1 MDTALL
7 RTFIDVVHLGS
18 FAEVARR
25 HNVDPSQVSRAVATL
40 EEQLGA
46 RLFQRSTRRLEPTEA
61 ALRFFEHVEPLVR
74 ELDAAMAEAGDSTS
88 EVRGTLRVT
97 ASVAFGARALVPMLA
112 ALRNKHPQ
120 LLLDLVLTDAVLDV
134 LAERIDIAFRL
145 GPKLDT
151 GLLGMRLM
159 STRYRVV
166 ASPAWIKRHG
176 LPSSPEAL
184 SALPVATFPLAGFR
198 DHWRFRDASGAET
211 TVAVSPGLLISN
223 GLGLLQAAADGLGP
237 TLLADWLTADDRA
250 SGRLVDLFPQHEA
263 TATDFDTAVW
273 LLYASRQYLP
283 LKVRAFIDFS
293 KAWFAAR
300 EA

>member
-1 MDTALL
+1 MDIALL
-7 RTFIDVVHLGS
+7 RTFVDVVHLGS

-61 ALRFFEHVEPLVR
+61 ALRFLERVEPLVG

-97 ASVAFGARALVPMLA
+97 ASVAFGVRGLVPMLP
-112 ALRNKHPQ
+112 ALREKHPG
-120 LLLDLVLTDAVLDV
+120 LVLDLALTDTVLDV
-134 LAERIDIAFRL
+134 LAERIDIAIRL

-151 GLLGMRLM
+151 GLLGTRLM
-159 STRYRVV
+159 ATRYRVV
-166 ASPAWIKRHG
+166 ASPAWMKRHG
-176 LPSSPEAL
+176 PPAAPVAL
-184 SALPVATFPLAGFR
+184 SAVPVATFPLPGFR
-198 DHWRFRDASGAET
+198 DHWRFRDAAGVIES
-211 TVAVSPGLLISN
+211 VAVHPGLMVSN
-223 GLGLLQAAADGLGP
+223 GLGLLQAAVDGLGP

-250 SGRLVDLFPQHEA
+250 EGRLVDLFPGHEA

-283 LKVRAFIDFS
+283 LKVRAFIDFA
-293 KAWFAAR
+293 KAWFAER
-300 EA
+300 ER